1 MKLKMPVLAVRDIKR
16 STAFYRELFDQ
27 KVIMDLGK
35 NVTLSG
41 GLALQ
46 EDFAWLV
53 GIPEQSVAEKSNNM
67 ELYYEVEDFE
77 AFMEKLG
84 QHPEIERVHPPKQY
98 EWKQRVVRV
107 YDPDGHMIEIG
118 ESMEAIAKRYLK
130 EGYSVEE
137 TAEMIQHPVTFV
149 SRCAKRL

>member
-1 MKLKMPVLAVRDIKR
+1 
-16 STAFYRELFDQ
+16 
-27 KVIMDLGK
+27 
-35 NVTLSG
+35 
-41 GLALQ
+41 
-46 EDFAWLV
+46 
-53 GIPEQSVAEKSNNM
+53 
-67 ELYYEVEDFE
+67 
-77 AFMEKLG
+77 MEKLG